1 VRGLITGAC
10 RTRHAFAR
18 CEPHAAVR
26 DSRCASPAAT
36 CAFGAAGAQSTH
48 CASCSCCFLVRA
60 TAALPGRLQ
69 RAPGRLQRRPPG
81 RLGDRDV
88 LTARAARTRSIL
100 REVPFDPHL
109 EHLFNGEEILYSARA
124 WTHGAPPPPMR
135 PPPPPPTP
143 HPPQNPTCAR
153 APLPGAPR
161 LFQANTPVCWRLST
175 QAPRHTGPPLRR
187 SCCRRPGLA
196 ARRLASPMRCR
207 AAARAQAWGY
217 EGFDVCSPFPMQAL
231 TSSRPAR
238 TRAGTCT

>member
-1 VRGLITGAC
+1 MRGLITGAC

-124 WTHGAPPPPMR
+124 WTHGAPPPPFPT
-135 PPPPPPTP
+135 PPPPKPYMRPRSPAWGTPAVPSKHTCMLAPQHAGAPAHGAPPATILLPPPRSRGPPARQP
-143 HPPQNPTCAR
+143 HALPRRCAR
-153 APLPGAPR
+153 AGLG
-161 LFQANTPVCWRLST
+161 
-175 QAPRHTGPPLRR
+175 LRR
-187 SCCRRPGLA
+187 L
-196 ARRLASPMRCR
+196 
-207 AAARAQAWGY
+207 
-217 EGFDVCSPFPMQAL
+217 
-231 TSSRPAR
+231 
-238 TRAGTCT
+238 